1 MDFAGMNRTHFIRYA
16 HLSTFKGRLDPS
28 LDSLLSKI
36 FHISLSDY
44 ALPLESKFV
53 SEISFECLYKFLSP
67 VAANRLKL
75 AEEETH
81 YRRLLYK
88 AESSDEVFMTM

>member
-36 FHISLSDY
+36 FHISLSNY
-44 ALPLESKFV
+44 ALPHESESV
-53 SEISFECLYKFLSP
+53 SEISFECLYKFRSP